1 MSEEKRTA
9 VRNPKAGKQSVY
21 MNLEDLEALELL
33 KGRWGVGMA
42 EAIRRAVRKAIRY
55 NMDGGDE

>member
-33 KGRWGVGMA
+33 KVRWNVGMA
-42 EAIRRAVRKAIRY
+42 EAIRRAIQKAIEGEE
-55 NMDGGDE
+55 NA